1 LQQNAI
7 SDSFVLER
15 TLRLGRSE
23 RSGSWLCDSN
33 ITTEHCP
40 RWFMQLQRA
49 DPNEAMMIASACGA
63 RQVFGIHWNTFP
75 LTDKPYAEPAELL
88 TTAAREARISDI
100 AAQALRP
107 GDIWEAGK
115 AEP

>member
-23 RSGSWLCDSN
+23 RSGSWLRDSN
-33 ITTEHCP
+33 ITTDHCP

-88 TTAAREARISDI
+88 TTAARGARISDI

>member
-1 LQQNAI
+1 
-7 SDSFVLER
+7 
-15 TLRLGRSE
+15 
-23 RSGSWLCDSN
+23 
-33 ITTEHCP
+33 
-40 RWFMQLQRA
+40 MQLQRA